1 MKRELAVSVF
11 PFFSQTSKYC
21 CWCFS
26 PVNVMKIMGVTGK
39 EIQSRLNFFIL
50 SGDTLGF
57 QSKVFHLK
65 DPLLSEGGG
74 GAKILKTL

>member
-1 MKRELAVSVF
+1 
-11 PFFSQTSKYC
+11 
-21 CWCFS
+21 
-26 PVNVMKIMGVTGK
+26 MGVTGK

-74 GAKILKTL
+74 GAKIIKPLYLAVFRLYFAKQTYSV